1 MYRCDGGAKVNMPRP
16 SLIEPLANPL
26 SSNTRASSPASE
38 PEDPLSASTS
48 SLLQSTRLE
57 SVQQDHAPMTPPTPQ
72 FSHPPSP
79 ATTHGSLQP
88 DPVEAAARRARTD
101 HASRLIGQKLLQGW
115 TLLGD
120 ECTQPGCLGVPLMRR
135 PRVVVSEQG
144 IDTTST
150 PAAKVLDPRK
160 HCVNCLRDY
169 LMEQDVKAYDD
180 FLRRTGAGQ
189 VTASTSKLPTQQTP
203 STAALQDIEHGAT
216 AKKRRF
222 STQPARSKMTSSIA
236 KTPGASAIGDAR
248 PQTPQAAPLAPK
260 VVTPQATEHQNQA
273 TEPEHTSHHY
283 KRAIESLTLAVKTLS
298 DRLDACCN
306 GSLPATHDGIA
317 EHAEALARACK
328 ALKETSALYNH

>member
-1 MYRCDGGAKVNMPRP
+1 MPRP

-38 PEDPLSASTS
+38 PEDPLSAS
-48 SLLQSTRLE
+48 SLLQSTRSE
-57 SVQQDHAPMTPPTPQ
+57 TVQQDHAPMTPPTPQ
-72 FSHPPSP
+72 LSHPPSP
-79 ATTHGSLQP
+79 ATTHGLLQP

-135 PRVVVSEQG
+135 PKVVVSEQG
-144 IDTTST
+144 GDNTST
-150 PAAKVLDPRK
+150 PTAKVLDPRK

-169 LMEQDVKAYDD
+169 LMEQDVNTYDD
-180 FLRRTGAGQ
+180 FLRKTGAVQ
-189 VTASTSKLPTQQTP
+189 AAASTSTLPTQQALTSVP
-203 STAALQDIEHGAT
+203 SQDIEHQAA

-222 STQPARSKMTSSIA
+222 STQPARTKMTA
-236 KTPGASAIGDAR
+236 ATAAEPASALGAAR
-248 PQTPQAAPLAPK
+248 PQAPQVASPAGKSATPPAIKHRSQAERESLS
-260 VVTPQATEHQNQA
+260 Q
-273 TEPEHTSHHY
+273 HH
-283 KRAIESLTLAVKTLS
+283 KRAIESLTLAVNTLS

-306 GSLPATHDGIA
+306 GSFPATHTGIA

-328 ALKETSALYNH
+328 ALQGTSALYEQ